1 MAGILLVHGAW
12 HGAWCWRHFAA
23 RLTERGHDVRAM
35 QLRGHDQRSGRI
47 WHRLIDYVEDVRI
60 AAAGFP
66 EPPVII
72 GHSLGG
78 VLVQKYLETH
88 RARAVVLLATIPAG
102 GALAGMLRFVRRHPT
117 VLLSSMF
124 SLSMRSFI
132 RSTALVREFFFSP
145 GTPEPI
151 VVDCMARLQDE
162 SFLALLDLLRL
173 AWRPPL
179 ASLPVLVLAA
189 EADGFLAAADAQRIA
204 RAYGT
209 QAEYFQGM
217 GHDLM
222 LDVGW
227 EEVADRI
234 EGWISELTDDP
245 LRSASR
251 GAAPFRGRDELP

>member
-12 HGAWCWRHFAA
+12 HGAWCWKDFAA
-23 RLTERGHDVRAM
+23 RLAERGHDVRVM

-47 WHRLIDYVEDVRI
+47 WHRLADYVEDVRI
-60 AAAGFP
+60 AAGEFS
-66 EPPVII
+66 EPPVIV

-88 RARAVVLLATIPAG
+88 RAPAAVLLATIPAG
-102 GALAGMLRFVRRHPT
+102 GALSGMQRFVRRHPM

-124 SLSMRSFI
+124 SLSMRAFI
-132 RSTALVREFFFSP
+132 RSAVLVREFFFSAS
-145 GTPEPI
+145 TPEPI

-162 SFLALLDLLRL
+162 SFPALLDLLRL
-173 AWRPPL
+173 EWRPPL
-179 ASLPVLVLAA
+179 VPVPVLVLAA

-209 QAEYFQGM
+209 HAEYFPGM

-222 LDVGW
+222 LDQGW
-227 EEVADRI
+227 ENVADRI
-234 EGWISELTDDP
+234 ERWVREVTTDGH
-245 LRSASR
+245 LAHERGTFRS
-251 GAAPFRGRDELP
+251 

>member
-12 HGAWCWRHFAA
+12 HGAWCWKDFAA
-23 RLTERGHDVRAM
+23 RLAERGHDVRVM

-47 WHRLIDYVEDVRI
+47 WHRVVDYVEDVRI
-60 AAAGFP
+60 AASKFP
-66 EPPVII
+66 EPPVIV

-78 VLVQKYLETH
+78 VLAQKYLERH
-88 RARAVVLLATIPAG
+88 RAAAVVLLATIPAG
-102 GALAGMLRFVRRHPT
+102 GALSGMLRFVRRHPR

-132 RSTALVREFFFSP
+132 RSAALVREFFFSP
-145 GTPEPI
+145 TTPEHI

-173 AWRPPL
+173 EWRPPL
-179 ASLPVLVLAA
+179 EPLPVLVLAA
-189 EADGFLAAADAQRIA
+189 EADGFLTAADARHIA

-209 QAEYFQGM
+209 RAEFLPGM

-222 LDVGW
+222 LDQGW
-227 EEVADRI
+227 ETVADQI
-234 EGWISELTDDP
+234 ERW
-245 LRSASR
+245 LREAT
-251 GAAPFRGRDELP
+251 AA